1 MLAYVLIGILL
12 IALLWIVRVREGFIN
27 PDPTQN
33 MHDPTQTMPDPREII
48 VKLRGILDNVDNK
61 DFLNQIIDKKNKD
74 PGSLARDF
82 LGIRNDD
89 A

>member
-1 MLAYVLIGILL
+1 MLSYVLIGILL

-27 PDPTQN
+27 PDPAQN
-33 MHDPTQTMPDPREII
+33 LPDPREII
-48 VKLRGILDNVDNK
+48 LKLRGILDNVDNK
-61 DFLNQIIDKKNKD
+61 DFLNQIMEKKNKD

-82 LGIRNDD
+82 LGIRNED

>member
-27 PDPTQN
+27 P
-33 MHDPTQTMPDPREII
+33 DPTQTMPDPREII

-61 DFLNQIIDKKNKD
+61 DFLNQIMEKKNKD